1 MQSQRV
7 RLTYDRAMR
16 AVASLVAA
24 AAIALLVVLAVAGS
38 NRFSGPVLLRI
49 GESHG
54 IHRTDVLVAAV
65 GVAAIGAVA
74 VLARRN

>member
-1 MQSQRV
+1 V
-7 RLTYDRAMR
+7 I
-16 AVASLVAA
+16 AA
-24 AAIALLVVLAVAGS
+24 AAIALLVGLAVAGS
-38 NRFSGPVLLRI
+38 NRFSGPVLVRI

-74 VLARRN
+74 VLARRK